1 MPQKFAHSHTM
12 ASSPPRGRRRIGL
25 SNPRAA
31 RAEATEA
38 ESRRLEIQYEA
49 EQRGIY
55 LAEQEQRRALQIAAR
70 NVGAEIPDSDYDS
83 DELSED
89 SQMPNDEVQEAPAP
103 VAVPP
108 PVAAAA
114 PRNRNLWQGNH
125 PKLNMVARRYLMQPQ
140 RQEMLAMAS
149 NDLDRIAEIRGL
161 KRDPTK
167 DFGHDNFKHSAL
179 TFINRKTC
187 EELNSD
193 QVFVQSYLPPNSLL
207 NDENLRQKIKDFQ
220 RVAVNTNVEEID
232 RRNCLFYILT

>member
-1 MPQKFAHSHTM
+1 MPQNFAHLHTM

-49 EQRGIY
+49 ELRGIHF
-55 LAEQEQRRALQIAAR
+55 AEQEQRLALRIATR
-70 NVGAEIPDSDYDS
+70 NVDAEIPDSDYDG
-83 DELSED
+83 DEFSLN
-89 SQMPNDEVQEAPAP
+89 SQIPNDEVQEAPAP
-103 VAVPP
+103 VA

-140 RQEMLAMAS
+140 RQEMLAVAS
-149 NDLDRIAEIRGL
+149 NDPDRIAEIRGL
-161 KRDPTK
+161 KRDPSK

-187 EELNSD
+187 EELNND
-193 QVFVQSYLPPNSLL
+193 QVFVQNYLLPNSLL
-207 NDENLRQKIKDFQ
+207 NEEVLRQKIKDFQ
-220 RVAVNTNVEEID
+220 RVAVNTDVEDID
-232 RRNCLFYILT
+232 PRTFLFYILI